1 MSSKRRTI
9 SLLKEKN
16 LKRRCDMAKVNFK
29 NKKSLQLAKH
39 KMLGVISYRQM
50 KDGRI
55 IAAKWPVK
63 KRKKRNIRP

>member
-1 MSSKRRTI
+1 MI

-29 NKKSLQLAKH
+29 NKKSLQSAKH
-39 KMLGVISYRQM
+39 KMLGVINYRQM

-55 IAAKWPVK
+55 IAAKWPVERK
-63 KRKKRNIRP
+63 KRKK